1 MRVLIVLMALLAS
14 SCAAP
19 PPERTGDPVE
29 LHGRTAGIAQRCVS
43 LRPTDSLRASDTDPH
58 TLIYGSGQV
67 IWANRL
73 GQCAFANDDILVTE
87 PTGSYLCQGD
97 LVRSFDRSSHIPG
110 PSCVLGDFVA
120 YRR

>member
-1 MRVLIVLMALLAS
+1 MRVFILLLALVAA

-19 PPERTGDPVE
+19 RPERSGDPAE

-43 LRPTDSLRASDTDPH
+43 LRPTDSLRAADTDPH
-58 TLIYGSGQV
+58 TLVYRSGPI
-67 IWANRL
+67 IWANHL
-73 GQCAFANDDILVTE
+73 GQCAFASDDVLVTE
-87 PTGSYLCQGD
+87 PTGSDLCRGD

-110 PSCVLGDFVA
+110 PSCVLGDFVP